1 MRRIIGVIALALI
14 LVTGNFTAASAAT
27 TNGSSDDGRTR
38 TLHILA
44 RTIDST
50 ELDLGAP
57 GPSLGDQF
65 VFTDDLLQDGRSVG
79 TDHGTCT
86 VTRITGTAPSRTVT
100 DQCLVTLVLE
110 RGQITVQGAAAF
122 PEQGMPALFALAVT
136 GGTGAYR
143 TAHREVLVRILNETD
158 ADLTVRLIL

>member
-1 MRRIIGVIALALI
+1 MRRIIGVIALALV

-27 TNGSSDDGRTR
+27 TNGSDAGRTR

-44 RTIDST
+44 RTIDSA
-50 ELDLGAP
+50 ELDLGAA

-86 VTRITGTAPSRTVT
+86 VTRITGTAPARTVT

-110 RGQITVQGAAAF
+110 RGQIAVQGAATF
-122 PEQGMPALFALAVT
+122 PEQGMPSPFALGVT
-136 GGTGAYR
+136 R
-143 TAHREVLVRILNETD
+143 
-158 ADLTVRLIL
+158 TVRSASVSLRKRT